1 MWFNI
6 KNNRRW
12 RDTGPIFPCGNKL
25 AQTSWGW
32 RTATFQLV
40 KVPSLLGISPA
51 ETPPA
56 FACVFLAWLWDLC
69 LWLLLQKGGKRG
81 KGDRRTQIFNSRERW
96 FSRKKKGYH
105 CLICCFKRKI
115 KKERKNKQR
124 LCDLKLGNFW
134 MERKGHA
141 GWDLKMNGKSGSENN
156 TCKVYRLTMQ
166 ETEILTH
173 FFPCPENV

>member
-134 MERKGHA
+134 KIFIQWKGKDMQVEIWKWMESQEVKITPAKSIGWQCRKQ
-141 GWDLKMNGKSGSENN
+141 K
-156 TCKVYRLTMQ
+156 Y
-166 ETEILTH
+166 
-173 FFPCPENV
+173 